1 MPLTAK
7 QVQELGGLMDAR
19 RRALQEEL
27 HEDVERARTDRFEE
41 LAGAARDSGDESV
54 ATLIG
59 DLDHADVSR
68 DLAELRALDAARQ
81 RMDRGGYGACAD
93 CGSEIELERL
103 RAEPAALRCIGCQ
116 RMHEKTYAGPAGSS
130 L

>member
-27 HEDVERARTDRFEE
+27 HQDVERARTDRFEE

-81 RMDRGGYGACAD
+81 RM
-93 CGSEIELERL
+93 
-103 RAEPAALRCIGCQ
+103 
-116 RMHEKTYAGPAGSS
+116 HEKTYAGPAGSS

>member
-1 MPLTAK
+1 MPLTA
-7 QVQELGGLMDAR
+7 QQAQELLGLIDAR

-27 HEDVERARTDRFEE
+27 HEDVERTRADGFEE
-41 LAGAARDSGDESV
+41 LAGAARDAGDESV

-59 DLDHADVSR
+59 DLDHAEVSR

-81 RMDRGGYGACAD
+81 RMDRGSYGICVD
-93 CGSEIELERL
+93 CGGEIEYERL
-103 RAEPAALRCIGCQ
+103 RAEPAALRCIRCQ
-116 RMHEKTYAGPAGSS
+116 RVHEKTYAGPAGSS